1 MLSAER
7 LEPQFFISILT
18 DVEGKRLYCPCL
30 TFSEAVTKESLGI
43 TEEADEEEE
52 EEAVGGPM
60 SLATVRSTSLPRHV
74 VPGVSLPTSQDP
86 GLMFAPKCLALVS
99 R

>member
-1 MLSAER
+1 MLSSER

-43 TEEADEEEE
+43 AEEADEEEE
-52 EEAVGGPM
+52 EGVGGPL
-60 SLATVRSTSLPRHV
+60 SLATGRSTSLPRHV